1 MNGYKVFYNG
11 RSIDVYAETLL
22 EAHQRGLDAFKPPK
36 SKRHMVHA
44 HLCETNTSGPDNP
57 GKMVAHTATE

>member
-11 RSIDVYAETLL
+11 KSVDVYAETLL
-22 EAHQRGLDAFKPPK
+22 AAHQRGLEHFKPAK

-44 HLCETNTSGPDNP
+44 HLCETNTTGPDNP
-57 GKMVAHTATE
+57 GKPVIHVADF